1 MNLEIFNLS
10 GKNQLLDQ
18 FMIFGA
24 KYLVFIIIFLIIIL
38 AFRGGV
44 KEKKVVL
51 ITLLSLGFAF
61 TLNKVIS
68 VFFFVQRPFVTEQI
82 KPLIDH
88 VADASFPSSHTTF
101 VFVIALSYLF
111 YKSKYALILII
122 AAFWVAFARVYV
134 GVHYP
139 LDIIGGI
146 LVSLLSVT
154 LSWQIKKFI
163 RKKLL

>member
-38 AFRGGV
+38 AFRGRV

-51 ITLLSLGFAF
+51 ITILSLGFAF

-68 VFFFVQRPFVTEQI
+68 VFFFVQRPFVEHQI

-101 VFVIALSYLF
+101 AFVIALSYLF
-111 YKSKYALILII
+111 YKSKYAPIFIL

-163 RKKLL
+163 RKYLV

>member
-24 KYLVFIIIFLIIIL
+24 KYLVFIIIFLIII

-68 VFFFVQRPFVTEQI
+68 VFFFVQRPFVEHQI

-111 YKSKYALILII
+111 YKSKYALIFII
-122 AAFWVAFARVYV
+122 AAFWVGLARVYV

-163 RKKLL
+163 RKKLV